1 MSLSEQQISSLLGLV
16 AQTEE
21 DKIDCDTCFNDIAQF
36 AEANLAGAEVP
47 EALKL
52 VERHL
57 QQCPCCKDEFQALR
71 NALATMEAED

>member
-16 AQTEE
+16 TQTEE
-21 DKIDCDTCFNDIAQF
+21 DKLDCDTCFNDIAQY
-36 AEANLAGAEVP
+36 AEANLAGAEIP

-57 QQCPCCKDEFQALR
+57 QQCPCCKDEYQALR
-71 NALATMEAED
+71 NALSTLTDES